1 MVPKLCGEDL
11 LSDATRG
18 GPTVISAR
26 QIAATLGTPPPTDE
40 QIAIIEAPLESMLV
54 VAGAGSGKTETMASR
69 VLWLVVNDHV
79 RPDEVLGL
87 TFTRK
92 ASIELAT
99 RLAHKLRALRSSGLW
114 EVTEEASSGAA
125 SEAVLAPTVST
136 YHAYAGRI
144 VAEHGLRF
152 GIESQAT
159 VLSVAACWQIAYE
172 VVHSSSADMTI
183 MEMAESTVVQAVLD
197 LASELSE
204 HLVDPQEVHEWLLD
218 RARLAEE
225 LPGKDGKAPTKSG
238 PDLALLL
245 RRKALVLPLVTAY
258 RAAKQAR
265 SAVDF
270 GDQMA
275 LAARLARDVPAV
287 GVSERSRYRA
297 VLLDEFQDTSEA
309 QMVLLSSLYAG
320 LSADRFGGRV
330 PVMAVGDPHQSIYA
344 WRGASATTL
353 NTFPVRFGPG
363 GRGAEKAAPI
373 RSLSTSWRN
382 SRAVLDVANAVA
394 SPLRR
399 GSPVTVKKVS
409 PAPSAPAGTVQAA
422 RSITHRDEAAHVA
435 SWIAA
440 RWFDEDGDWTGHSAA
455 VLCRNRAQFD
465 TVVSALRAEH
475 LPVEVVGLGGLLNA
489 PELVDLVALLWAV
502 QDPGRG
508 DQVVRLLSGPVC
520 RLGAADLSALWAWAR
535 HLVADFP
542 DESATLGEALDHPP
556 RFGWSSPQG
565 ATLSQAG
572 WHRVTH
578 LSAVIASLRTV
589 VGIPLADLM
598 VETERSIGLDI
609 EVAADPDVPQGW
621 ARGHLDALIEVAGAF
636 EASADRPSLGGFLA
650 WLEAARAH
658 ERALED
664 VEIPE
669 LAEVSVHAGSVQV
682 LTIHAA
688 KGLEW
693 DVVAV
698 PGLAEG
704 IFPVVRGQ
712 PRLAEDTWVHTPNAV
727 KGWLTG
733 IGSLPYPL
741 RGDVEGLPAL
751 DLTAVDSTHG
761 LTAAQREFSED
772 GVEHRV
778 AEERRLAYVAFTRAR
793 KEMLLSAPVWSTGKR
808 PRVTSRF
815 LKEVLADDGPGATCE
830 VEVGQWADMPAD
842 EQQQNPLAA
851 LEEGAPWPV
860 EAGPRR
866 AAMTDIVQTVLDARE
881 ASLPSATSR
890 SDSSAPTPARTT
902 HHLVD
907 RAVDSRDA
915 DSLDDDRP
923 LEIGG
928 LLRLLLAERDEH
940 SARAVGDRGASAT
953 AMPSQLSTTSVLD
966 VMADRELFLRRLR
979 RPMPAPPAPR
989 AELGT
994 AFHSWVEQHYGRPA
1008 LLDVDLGLGVG
1019 LGGSVDPRLGKDY
1032 GPGSVPDSDAGPGPG
1047 SPTTPELSLADLQ
1060 ARFLDSEWA
1069 ARSPVGLEIAVSTTL
1084 AGLTVRGRIDAVFP
1098 RVDDGFTVVDWKT
1111 GRPPTGQRERD
1122 RRGIQL
1128 AVYRIA
1134 YARLVGVDLSAVDTA
1149 FFYAATGETVRPPT
1163 LTEAEVE
1170 ERLRRGLQGASRGG

>member
-1 MVPKLCGEDL
+1 M
-11 LSDATRG
+11 
-18 GPTVISAR
+18 ISAR
-26 QIAATLGTPPPTDE
+26 HIAATLGTPPPTDE

-69 VLWLVVNDHV
+69 VWWLVVNDYV
-79 RPDEVLGL
+79 RPDEILGL

-99 RLAHKLRALRSSGLW
+99 RLAHKLRSLRASGLW
-114 EVTEEASSGAA
+114 EVAGDASSGEAA
-125 SEAVLAPTVST
+125 EAVLAPTVST

-144 VAEHGLRF
+144 VADHGLRF
-152 GIESQAT
+152 GIESHAT
-159 VLSVAACWQIAYE
+159 VLSAAACWQIAYE

-183 MEMAESTVVQAVLD
+183 MELAESTVVQAVLD
-197 LASELSE
+197 LSGELSE
-204 HLVDPQEVHEWLLD
+204 HLVDPHDVGDWLLEH
-218 RARLAEE
+218 AVSAEE
-225 LPGKDGKAPTKSG
+225 LPGQDGKAPTKSG
-238 PDLALLL
+238 SVLGLLL
-245 RRKALVLPLVTAY
+245 RKKALILPLVTAY

-275 LAARLARDVPAV
+275 IAARLARDVPAV

-309 QMVLLSSLYAG
+309 QMVLLSSLYAH
-320 LSADRFGGRV
+320 SSVDRAAGGV

-353 NTFPVRFGPG
+353 NTFPMRFGP
-363 GRGAEKAAPI
+363 REAGAGTSAPI

-399 GSPVTVKKVS
+399 ESPVTVKEVS
-409 PAPSAPAGTVQAA
+409 PAPSAPAGRVQAA
-422 RSITHRDEAAHVA
+422 RCITHRDEAAHVA
-435 SWIAA
+435 AWVAQ
-440 RWFDEDGDWTGHSAA
+440 RWFDDDGRWTGHSAA

-465 TVVSALRAEH
+465 TVVTALRTEH

-508 DQVVRLLSGPVC
+508 DQVVRLFSGPVC
-520 RLGAADLSALWAWAR
+520 RLGASDLSALWAWAR
-535 HLVADFP
+535 YLVADYP

-565 ATLSQAG
+565 STLSRAG
-572 WHRVTH
+572 WQRVSH

-589 VGIPLADLM
+589 VGIPLADLL
-598 VETERSIGLDI
+598 VEAERSIGLDI

-636 EASADRPSLGGFLA
+636 EVSADRPTLGGFLA

-669 LAEVSVHAGSVQV
+669 LAEVSVHSGSVQV

-693 DVVAV
+693 DMVAV

-712 PRLAEDTWVHTPNAV
+712 PRLVGETWVHTPNAV

-733 IGSLPYPL
+733 IGSLPYSL
-741 RGDVEGLPAL
+741 RGDADGLPAL
-751 DLTAVDSTHG
+751 DLSTIESTHA
-761 LTAAQREFSED
+761 LTAAQGAFSED
-772 GVEHRV
+772 GVRHRV

-793 KEMLLSAPVWSTGKR
+793 QEMLLTAPVWSTGKR

-815 LKEVLADDGPGATCE
+815 LTEVLADDGPGSVCE
-830 VEVGQWADMPAD
+830 VETDQWADMPTD
-842 EQQQNPLAA
+842 EQEQNPLAA
-851 LEEGAPWPV
+851 VEEGAPWPI

-881 ASLPSATSR
+881 ASIPSVLSGSGSPER
-890 SDSSAPTPARTT
+890 PHDHDGDDAPPGEETDETVTDIA
-902 HHLVD
+902 
-907 RAVDSRDA
+907 AV
-915 DSLDDDRP
+915 LQ
-923 LEIGG
+923 
-928 LLRLLLAERDEH
+928 LLLAEREEH
-940 SARAVGDRGASAT
+940 MAGGAGDRGAFA
-953 AMPSQLSTTSVLD
+953 AEIPVQLSTTSVLD
-966 VMADRELFLRRLR
+966 VIADRELFLRRLR
-979 RPMPAPPAPR
+979 RPMPTPPAPR
-989 AELGT
+989 ADLGT
-994 AFHSWVEQHYGRPA
+994 AFHAWVEQHYGRPA
-1008 LLDVDLGLGVG
+1008 LLDVDLGRGVDIAFDG
-1019 LGGSVDPRLGKDY
+1019 EPRPDEEHDPDSTVDPGAASGAR
-1032 GPGSVPDSDAGPGPG
+1032 PPASTEP
-1047 SPTTPELSLADLQ
+1047 SLADLQ
-1060 ARFLDSEWA
+1060 ARFLDSEWS
-1069 ARSPVGLEIAVSTTL
+1069 ARAPVGLEIAVSTTL
-1084 AGLTVRGRIDAVFP
+1084 AGRTVRGRIDAVFP
-1098 RVDDGFTVVDWKT
+1098 RGDRGFTVVDWKT
-1111 GRPPTGQRERD
+1111 GRPPTGHRERE

-1134 YARLVGVDLSAVDTA
+1134 YARLVGVDLAAVDTA
-1149 FFYAATGETVRPPT
+1149 FFYAATGETVRPKA
-1163 LTEAEVE
+1163 LSEAEVE
-1170 ERLRRGLQGASRGG
+1170 QRLRRGFEGSSG

>member
-1 MVPKLCGEDL
+1 M
-11 LSDATRG
+11 
-18 GPTVISAR
+18 ISAR
-26 QIAATLGTPPPTDE
+26 HIAAALGTPPPTDE

-79 RPDEVLGL
+79 RPDEILGL

-99 RLAHKLRALRSSGLW
+99 RLAHKLRALRVSGLW
-114 EVTEEASSGAA
+114 KVAEESSPGAA

-144 VAEHGLRF
+144 VADHGLRF

-197 LASELSE
+197 LSSELSE
-204 HLVDPQEVHEWLLD
+204 HLVDPQDVYEWLQD
-218 RARLAEE
+218 HARSAEE
-225 LPGKDGKAPTKSG
+225 LPGKDGKAATKSG

-245 RRKALVLPLVTAY
+245 RRKALILPLVTAY

-275 LAARLARDVPAV
+275 IAARLARDVPAV
-287 GVSERSRYRA
+287 GASERSRYRT

-309 QMVLLSSLYAG
+309 QMVLLSSLYADV
-320 LSADRFGGRV
+320 SADHSGGQV

-353 NTFPVRFGPG
+353 NTFPSRFGP
-363 GRGAEKAAPI
+363 RGTGSEEAAPI

-399 GSPVTVKKVS
+399 GSPVTVREVS
-409 PAPSAPAGTVQAA
+409 PAPSAPVGAVQAA
-422 RSITHRDEAAHVA
+422 RCVTHQDEAAHVA
-435 SWIAA
+435 SWVAGH
-440 RWFDEDGDWTGHSAA
+440 WFDQDGGWTGHSAA

-465 TVVSALRAEH
+465 TVVSALRAER

-556 RFGWSSPQG
+556 RFGWSSAQG
-565 ATLSQAG
+565 STLSRAG

-589 VGIPLADLM
+589 VGIPLADLL
-598 VETERSIGLDI
+598 VEAERSIGLDI

-621 ARGHLDALIEVAGAF
+621 ARGHLDALIEVAAAF

-669 LAEVSVHAGSVQV
+669 LAEVSVRAGSVQV

-712 PRLAEDTWVHTPNAV
+712 PRLAEGTWAHTPNAV

-741 RGDVEGLPAL
+741 RGDADGLPAL
-751 DLTAVDSTHG
+751 DLTAIDSTHA
-761 LTAAQREFSED
+761 LTAAQRGFFAD
-772 GVEHRV
+772 GVAHRV

-815 LKEVLADDGPGATCE
+815 LTEVLAGDGPGGACE
-830 VEVGQWADMPAD
+830 VETEQWADMPAD
-842 EQQQNPLAA
+842 EQEQNPLAA
-851 LEEGAPWPV
+851 VEEGAPWPV

-881 ASLPSATSR
+881 ASRPSATSSTDPAALPR
-890 SDSSAPTPARTT
+890 ARTPS
-902 HHLVD
+902 HRAD
-907 RAVDSRDA
+907 RAVDHRVD
-915 DSLDDDRP
+915 DESLDGDRP
-923 LEIGG
+923 WDIGG
-928 LLRLLLAERDEH
+928 LLPLLLAERDEH
-940 SARAVGDRGASAT
+940 AARGAGDRGASAT
-953 AMPSQLSTTSVLD
+953 DMPTQLSTTSVLD

-989 AELGT
+989 ADLGT
-994 AFHSWVEQHYGRPA
+994 AFHAWVEQHYGRPA
-1008 LLDVDLGLGVG
+1008 LLDVDLGLGADLAGGTDLDGEVD
-1019 LGGSVDPRLGKDY
+1019 LGGGEP
-1032 GPGSVPDSDAGPGPG
+1032 A
-1047 SPTTPELSLADLQ
+1047 LADLQ
-1060 ARFLDSEWA
+1060 THFLDSEWS

-1098 RVDDGFTVVDWKT
+1098 RGDHGFTVVDWKT
-1111 GRPPTGQRERD
+1111 GRPPVGQRERD

-1134 YARLVGVDLSAVDTA
+1134 YARLVGVDVSAVDTA
-1149 FFYAATGETVRPPT
+1149 FFYAATGETVRPSALSET
-1163 LTEAEVE
+1163 EVE
-1170 ERLRRGLQGASRGG
+1170 ERLRSGLQAASRGG